1 MTSDVFATAW
11 EGLTWSGFEAGDS
24 VAVFGA
30 GPVGQMAAYSAV
42 LRGASRVYIIDR
54 IESRLT
60 LAQTIGAIPINYVNT
75 SAAQQIMALEPQG
88 VDRAVDAVGMEARAA
103 NGSYDQNLAVQEA
116 FNVVRSGGGIGIV
129 GVYATSNDAPGH
141 PHSTMLPSMFPF
153 ALSDAFMKTFRF
165 QIGIADAR
173 PSAPQLIDL
182 ISSGEASPGYIVSSQ
197 INITQAPEYY
207 QRFNNWLESKVVIR
221 F

>member
-1 MTSDVFATAW
+1 
-11 EGLTWSGFEAGDS
+11 
-24 VAVFGA
+24 
-30 GPVGQMAAYSAV
+30 MAAYSAV

-141 PHSTMLPSMFPF
+141 PHSTMLPSMLPF

-165 QIGIADAR
+165 QIGIVDAR